1 MMKRLLTA
9 LLLLLSFTAM
19 AQDDEDDNDR
29 KPVRAER
36 MKQQPK
42 QGNEDDDNTAANPL
56 KHQLMQQATVIKVQL
71 ADRNRA
77 AAENAFRKSMQLLER
92 YEKQLDNKIKNT
104 EKQDEKA
111 LYTDMINSLK
121 EDREELKQLS
131 YEMIE
136 NGEEIIGKFNSI
148 AEDM

>member
-1 MMKRLLTA
+1 M
-9 LLLLLSFTAM
+9 
-19 AQDDEDDNDR
+19 
-29 KPVRAER
+29 
-36 MKQQPK
+36 
-42 QGNEDDDNTAANPL
+42 
-56 KHQLMQQATVIKVQL
+56 
-71 ADRNRA
+71 
-77 AAENAFRKSMQLLER
+77 
-92 YEKQLDNKIKNT
+92 KNT
-104 EKQDEKA
+104 EKQDEKN